1 MSTIKA
7 KDLIPL
13 AILSNIDSGRV
24 EGRTRLQKLAFLT
37 QKELQGRLELDDEL
51 EFIHYKYGPFSQ
63 ELIETVEM
71 LQERGLLQR
80 RKETNLSGD
89 EKYIYTITRK
99 GRGAFEYNLENSSD
113 SDDIQ
118 AISESAEKVINSY
131 NELSLSNL
139 IETVYDEYPETA
151 ENSEWDKASL
161 T

>member
-13 AILSNIDSGRV
+13 GILSNIDSGRI

-37 QKELQGRLELDDEL
+37 QKELQDRIDLDKEL

-63 ELIETVEM
+63 DLIEAVEM
-71 LQERGLLQR
+71 LQDKGLLRR

-99 GRGAFEYNLENSSD
+99 GSSAFEHNLENSSD
-113 SDDIQ
+113 SEEIQ
-118 AISESAEKVINSY
+118 AISKSAEHVIKDY
-131 NELSLSNL
+131 NQLSLSNL

-151 ENSEWDKASL
+151 ENSEWSKASP

>member
-1 MSTIKA
+1 MNTIKA

-13 AILSNIDSGRV
+13 AILSNIGSGRI

-37 QKELQGRLELDDEL
+37 QKELQDRIDLEEEL

-63 ELIETVEM
+63 NLIKAVEM
-71 LQERGLLQR
+71 LQDKGLLRR
-80 RKETNLSGD
+80 RKETNLNGD

-99 GRGAFEYNLENSSD
+99 GSSAFEHNLENSSD
-113 SDDIQ
+113 SEEIQ
-118 AISESAEKVINSY
+118 AISESADDVIGDY
-131 NELSLSNL
+131 NQLSLSNL

-151 ENSEWDKASL
+151 ENSEWDKASP